1 MSKKLF
7 VLFCFLVPLASFA
20 QRGDAKWTLRGYGV
34 YDYHIATG
42 HLGGLAI
49 LSDCQLAENFRVT
62 MGVEGVSSKR
72 YALNAQGQVNLV
84 ETRNGALYAEN
95 RYLYRLFPS
104 LNMQEFTG
112 ALSLGYRNRRWNFLF
127 GLCNRYVAEIPQRIH
142 GGEGTLFEPM
152 NVMFLVEG
160 NLFDDSHPWN
170 IGASISNYD
179 DFVIERFTLF
189 FYSLKG
195 YYQINDHLRVT
206 TKAGIHPAGVLNLTS
221 IRDGG
226 FVHVGVSYEF

>member
-1 MSKKLF
+1 MSKKLL

-49 LSDCQLAENFRVT
+49 LSDCQLAENFRIT
-62 MGVEGVSSKR
+62 LGVEGVSSKR
-72 YALNAQGQVNLV
+72 YALNVQGQVNLA
-84 ETRNGALYAEN
+84 ETRSGAFYAEN

-189 FYSLKG
+189 FYSVNG
-195 YYQINDHLRVT
+195 YYDFGNGLRLTAETGV
-206 TKAGIHPAGVLNLTS
+206 HPCGVLNLS
-221 IRDGG
+221 AQYNGWFG
-226 FVHVGVSYEF
+226 NVGLIWKP